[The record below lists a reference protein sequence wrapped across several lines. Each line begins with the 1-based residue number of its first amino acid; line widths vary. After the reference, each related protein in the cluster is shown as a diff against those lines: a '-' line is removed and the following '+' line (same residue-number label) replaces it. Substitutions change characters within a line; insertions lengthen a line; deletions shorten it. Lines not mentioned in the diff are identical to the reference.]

1 MPNHFHLVIE
11 QKIDGGISHF
21 MSNIQ
26 NSFTRFYNTLEEIR
40 GHVFEGQYKAVL
52 IDSDEQFLHVTRY
65 IHLNPTTAG
74 LLSLVEL
81 ENSYLT
87 SFPAYINN
95 SNLYWIDKSRII
107 DNHRGSEQYRNFV
120 GNNVDYQKTL
130 SQIKKLC
137 LD

>member
-1 MPNHFHLVIE
+1 M
-11 QKIDGGISHF
+11 DGGISHY

-26 NSFTRFYNTLEEIR
+26 NSFTRFYNTLIGTR

-52 IDSDEQFLHVTRY
+52 IESEEQFLHATRY
-65 IHLNPTTAG
+65 VHLNPVTAS

-87 SFPAYINN
+87 SFPTYINN
-95 SNLYWIDKSRII
+95 NQLYWIDKSRILDTNRSSKQYHEFVR
-107 DNHRGSEQYRNFV
+107 DNI
-120 GNNVDYQKTL
+120 DYQKTL